1 MARNHKATGLADF
14 ICFTIPARRRVQGLR
29 IDGSS
34 GTLQQR
40 LKSAARGPDVPQQAR
55 SSNPTKGAVL
65 VGGSIGLRAWHAVR
79 VLSGPPRILPN
90 REISRRLPR
99 SPQLAGFCGCVLVSA
114 ETVSGLNA
122 ILGVLSLGR
131 GISFPRCRS
140 ILDKTDP

>member
-55 SSNPTKGAVL
+55 MAFPKSYE
-65 VGGSIGLRAWHAVR
+65 GGSLSWRFDRTACLARSSSPLRSTTH
-79 VLSGPPRILPN
+79 S
-90 REISRRLPR
+90 S
-99 SPQLAGFCGCVLVSA
+99 
-114 ETVSGLNA
+114 
-122 ILGVLSLGR
+122 
-131 GISFPRCRS
+131 
-140 ILDKTDP
+140 

>member
-55 SSNPTKGAVL
+55 SSKSYE
-65 VGGSIGLRAWHAVR
+65 GGSLSWRFDRTACLARSSKSSQVHHAFFLTARFPGDYQEARNWRAFAAAFW
-79 VLSGPPRILPN
+79 SPRRPF
-90 REISRRLPR
+90 
-99 SPQLAGFCGCVLVSA
+99 LA
-114 ETVSGLNA
+114 
-122 ILGVLSLGR
+122 
-131 GISFPRCRS
+131 
-140 ILDKTDP
+140 